1 MLSSMAVVGTMIVS
15 ALTAPVAGTLNV
27 GSVLPAPPTDRVV
40 IDVVTV
46 NGSGCPAGTTAVA
59 ATPDNTAFTVTYS
72 SYLAQVGVGAAPTD
86 FRKNCQLNII
96 VHVPGGF
103 TYAIAKA
110 DHRGFAS
117 LAPGATGT
125 ERAGYYFTGDTPTVY
140 RQHTYYGAMSNN
152 WAASDVT
159 AAADLVWAPCGV
171 YRNLNINTEILV
183 NRGSSNT
190 STTTS
195 FMTMDST
202 DSSVH
207 TVYHFAWRR
216 C

>member
-1 MLSSMAVVGTMIVS
+1 MLKSIAVMGTMVVS
-15 ALTAPVAGTLNV
+15 AVTAPVASASNV
-27 GSVLPAPPTDRVV
+27 DSVRNAPPTDRIV

-103 TYAIAKA
+103 TYAIAKV

-117 LAPGATGT
+117 LAGGASGT
-125 ERAGYYFTGDTPTVY
+125 ERAGYYFTGNTPTVY
-140 RQHTYYGAMSNN
+140 RQHTFYGAMSNN

-159 AAADLVWAPCGV
+159 PTADLVWAPCGE
-171 YRNLNINTEILV
+171 YRNLNINTEVLV
-183 NRGSSNT
+183 NRGSSNPN
-190 STTTS
+190 TTTS

-202 DSSVH
+202 DNSVH

>member
-1 MLSSMAVVGTMIVS
+1 MLKSIAVMGTMVVS
-15 ALTAPVAGTLNV
+15 AVTAPVASASNV
-27 GSVLPAPPTDRVV
+27 DSVRNAPPTDRIV

-103 TYAIAKA
+103 TYAIAKV

-117 LAPGATGT
+117 LA
-125 ERAGYYFTGDTPTVY
+125 
-140 RQHTYYGAMSNN
+140 
-152 WAASDVT
+152 ASDVT
-159 AAADLVWAPCGV
+159 PTADLVWAPCGE
-171 YRNLNINTEILV
+171 YRNLNINTEVLV
-183 NRGSSNT
+183 NRGSSNPN
-190 STTTS
+190 TTTS

-202 DSSVH
+202 DNSVH